1 MKDKVDDFESKLTE
15 LGQVDTAAILGRL
28 ETVERGGE
36 EYLRSAREQE
46 LKVGEL
52 SRRVDEVA
60 AAAAAAPG
68 HSLLFTRLARRLAK
82 RGVAHDWM
90 ALRNN

>member
-1 MKDKVDDFESKLTE
+1 M
-15 LGQVDTAAILGRL
+15 DTAAILGRL

-60 AAAAAAPG
+60 AAAAAATAAAP
-68 HSLLFTRLARRLAK
+68 LAATPVEAAR
-82 RGVAHDWM
+82 
-90 ALRNN
+90 